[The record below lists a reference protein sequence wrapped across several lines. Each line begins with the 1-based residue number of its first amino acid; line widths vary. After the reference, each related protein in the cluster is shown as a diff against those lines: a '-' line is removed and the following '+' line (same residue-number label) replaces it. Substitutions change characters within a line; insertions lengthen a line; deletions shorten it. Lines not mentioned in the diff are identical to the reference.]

1 MRKYNKFLAFVLV
14 FLTMVC
20 FCGCGA
26 KHDRASID
34 NTIDE
39 AVNSLVGDWA
49 YIHDPAESILLL
61 TKDGK
66 AVYNGVDYK
75 YTIDENYIVLD
86 KGLFKDKIRLRY
98 SENSG
103 GFILYQSTEYTY
115 KGNGTPDSII
125 GEWVNE
131 PNRWYY
137 EFTDS
142 NSFNED
148 GFFQGYYT
156 LDAQAK
162 TIKLAYNDHFED
174 AILYYSLEGNVL
186 TIDYPWQMVK
196 AEK

>member
-20 FCGCGA
+20 FCGCGT
-26 KHDRASID
+26 KID
-34 NTIDE
+34 
-39 AVNSLVGDWA
+39 SPLVGDWA
-49 YIHDPAESILLL
+49 YIHEPTESVLSL
-61 TKDGK
+61 KSNGK
-66 AVYNGVDYK
+66 AVYNGVDYT
-75 YTIDENYIVLD
+75 YSIDDGFIVLN
-86 KGLFKDKIRLRY
+86 KGKVETKLRY

-156 LDAQAK
+156 LDVQAK